1 MKFKCIKLQ
10 DFMRYKGTVKIDF
23 STDPINNA
31 TVILGDNTG
40 GKTTLA
46 QAFRWCLYEDII
58 NTKHNKKKDV
68 VLLNNEVVS
77 SMSVNSQAKP
87 VSVEITIEDGER
99 EYIFKRKAEFRRKSG
114 GGPND
119 YSVTQVGESQ
129 FTLQMREKGVPQER
143 IFNDMERGTP
153 VSTVV
158 NSLLPKNL
166 SNYLFFDGER
176 WNDEKNKAQDIQKSI
191 EIILGLSGVQAMM
204 RHLKTDRFNV
214 ISVLKSHIKNNSDEM
229 NRLTELVNKANC
241 DGQKSNDEMIEL
253 QENINKIEPVV
264 KRLKEQLEANSSEE
278 ADQNSLKK
286 YRADLNYLNE
296 HQEWYYTEFV
306 KFFSTSAR
314 FFASGLLSEISEAI
328 QSIDLE
334 GKDIPG
340 VTIDT
345 VDYLIEHG
353 ECLCGAKALPGS
365 ATLVGLEKLKKMI
378 PPETIGGA
386 AGQLQERLA
395 DWKNES
401 ATFVEDAESK
411 AAMYR
416 DGIDAIEDKEDDI
429 RVLERRIDRKL
440 NLADIRKRYNE
451 LEQNMRNLHMRYNRA
466 EGARNASF
474 STRDRHQAMIDELA
488 KASDNN
494 KEVLRA
500 IAYAEAVY
508 EKAANVIKDKE
519 QYVFKDL
526 NILIRENFEK
536 MFNGKEKYAQLE
548 NDYRVHVYYHQ
559 LGQSVNYE
567 ETTLSNGE
575 MIAINYVFIVS
586 VLELAKRYAEEEM
599 AEEQEHKNSSSVGV
613 LLDKIKDSLQN
624 ETSTGT
630 LRLPLVLDAPF
641 SNLSNA
647 NTGLVASRL
656 PEFAEQVIIFMLDK
670 DWKASGLS
678 KYTKP
683 EYCYRI
689 KKDAASNS
697 SFIVRE
703 SEV

>member
-10 DFMRYKGTVKIDF
+10 DFMRYKGKVKIDF
-23 STDPINNA
+23 STDPVNNA

-46 QAFRWCLYEDII
+46 QAFRWCLYEDVI

-77 SMSVNSQAKP
+77 SMTVNSPAKS
-87 VSVEITIEDGER
+87 VIVEITIEDGKR
-99 EYIFKRKAEFRRKSG
+99 EYVFNRKAEFRRKSG
-114 GGPND
+114 GPND
-119 YSVTQVGESQ
+119 YSVSQLGESQ
-129 FTLQMREKGVPQER
+129 FTLQIREDGEIQDR
-143 IFNDMERGTP
+143 IFNDIEKGNP

-158 NSLLPKNL
+158 NSILPKSL

-176 WNDEKNKAQDIQKSI
+176 WNDEKNKSQDIQKSI
-191 EIILGLSGVQAMM
+191 ETILGLSGVQAMM

-214 ISVLKSHIKNNSDEM
+214 ISVLKSHIKNNSEEM
-229 NRLTELVNKANC
+229 NRLTELVNKANRE
-241 DGQKSNDEMIEL
+241 GQASNDEMIKL
-253 QENINKIEPVV
+253 QEQISEREPIVNY
-264 KRLKEQLEANSSEE
+264 LKEQLESNRSAEE
-278 ADQNSLKK
+278 DQNRLRRCKAE
-286 YRADLNYLNE
+286 RTRLEENQDR
-296 HQEWYYTEFV
+296 YYAEFV

-314 FFASGLLSEISEAI
+314 FFASGLLPEITEAI

-353 ECLCGAKALPGS
+353 ECLCGAKAVPGS
-365 ATLVGLEKLKKMI
+365 ATLATLEKLKKLI
-378 PPETIGGA
+378 PPETIGGV
-386 AGQLQERLA
+386 AGQLQEKIA
-395 DWKNES
+395 DWKNQS
-401 ATFVEDAESK
+401 LTFVEDAESK
-411 AAMYR
+411 AVIYR
-416 DGIDAIEDKEDDI
+416 DGRDALDEKEDEEA
-429 RVLERRIDRKL
+429 RLENRIDRKL
-440 NLADIRKRYNE
+440 NLADVRKRYNE
-451 LEQNMRNLHMRYNRA
+451 LEQKIRNLHSQYSRA

-474 STRDRHQAMIDELA
+474 TSRDGYQARIDELA

-500 IAYAEAVY
+500 VAYAEAVY
-508 EKAANVIKDKE
+508 EKAANVIKEKE
-519 QYVFKDL
+519 QYVFQDL
-526 NILIRENFEK
+526 NILIRDNFEK
-536 MFNGKEKYAQLE
+536 MFNGKEKYAKLE
-548 NDYRVHVYYHQ
+548 KDYRVHVYYHQ
-559 LGQSVNYE
+559 LGQSRNYE

-586 VLELAKRYAEEEM
+586 VLQLAKRYADEEN
-599 AEEQEHKNSSSVGV
+599 AEEQEHKTDSIGV
-613 LLDKIKDSLQN
+613 LLNTVKDSLQN
-624 ETSTGT
+624 TDATGT

-697 SFIVRE
+697 SYIIRE
-703 SEV
+703 GEV

>member
-1 MKFKCIKLQ
+1 
-10 DFMRYKGTVKIDF
+10 MRYKGEVKITF
-23 STDPINNA
+23 STDPVNNA

-58 NTKHNKKKDV
+58 NTKHNTKKDV
-68 VLLNNEVVS
+68 VLLNNEAVS
-77 SMSVNSQAKP
+77 SMTVNSPAKP
-87 VSVEITIEDGER
+87 VVVEITIEDGKR
-99 EYIFKRKAEFRRKSG
+99 EYVFNRKAEFRRKSG
-114 GGPND
+114 APND
-119 YSVTQVGESQ
+119 YSVSQLGDSQ
-129 FTLQMREKGVPQER
+129 FTLQIREDGEMQDR
-143 IFNDMERGTP
+143 IFNDIERGNP

-158 NSLLPKNL
+158 NSILPKSL

-176 WNDEKNKAQDIQKSI
+176 WNDEKNKSQDIQQSI
-191 EIILGLSGVQAMM
+191 ETILGLSGVQAMM
-204 RHLKTDRFNV
+204 RHLKTGRPNV
-214 ISVLKSHIKNNSDEM
+214 ISELKKNIQNNSAEM
-229 NRLTELVNKANC
+229 DRLTELVNKTNNE
-241 DGQKSNDEMIEL
+241 GQKLTDEMIQIQKE
-253 QENINKIEPVV
+253 IEKREPIVN
-264 KRLKEQLEANSSEE
+264 RLKEQLESNHSEE
-278 ADQNSLKK
+278 EDQNRLKRYK
-286 YRADLNYLNE
+286 AEIIRLSENQDR
-296 HQEWYYTEFV
+296 YYAEFV
-306 KFFSTSAR
+306 KFFSESAH
-314 FFASGLLSEISEAI
+314 FFASGVLPEIAEAI

-353 ECLCGAKALPGS
+353 ECLCGAKAVPGS
-365 ATLVGLEKLKKMI
+365 TTLATLEKLKKLI
-378 PPETIGGA
+378 PPETIGGI
-386 AGQLQERLA
+386 AGQLQEKIS
-395 DWKNES
+395 DWKNQS
-401 ATFVEDAESK
+401 SNFVEDAESK
-411 AAMYR
+411 AIIYR
-416 DGIDAIEDKEDDI
+416 DGIDMLDEKEDEVS
-429 RVLERRIDRKL
+429 RLEKRIDRKL
-440 NLADIRKRYNE
+440 NLADVRKRYNVLEHEIRE
-451 LEQNMRNLHMRYNRA
+451 LYNRYNRM
-466 EGARNASF
+466 EGERKARFAS
-474 STRDRHQAMIDELA
+474 RDGYQARIDELA

-508 EKAANVIKDKE
+508 EKAANVIKEKE
-519 QYVFKDL
+519 QYVFQDL
-526 NILIRENFEK
+526 NDLIQDNFER
-536 MFNGKEKYAQLE
+536 MFNGREKYAKLE
-548 NDYRVHVYYHQ
+548 KDYKVHVYYNQ

-575 MIAINYVFIVS
+575 IIAINYVFIVS
-586 VLELAKRYAEEEM
+586 VLQLAKRYADEEN
-599 AEEQEHKNSSSVGV
+599 AETQEHKTGSIGEI
-613 LLDKIKDSLQN
+613 LDTMKDSLQN
-624 ETSTGT
+624 TDATGT

-697 SFIVRE
+697 SYIIRE
-703 SEV
+703 GEV

>member
-10 DFMRYKGTVKIDF
+10 DFMRYKGKVKIDF
-23 STDPINNA
+23 STDPVNNA

-46 QAFRWCLYEDII
+46 QAFRWCLYEDVL

-77 SMSVNSQAKP
+77 SMTVNSPAKS
-87 VSVEITIEDGER
+87 VIVEITIEDGKR
-99 EYIFKRKAEFRRKSG
+99 EYVFNRKAEFRRKSG
-114 GGPND
+114 GPND
-119 YSVTQVGESQ
+119 YSVSQLGESQ
-129 FTLQMREKGVPQER
+129 FTLQIREDGEMQDR
-143 IFNDMERGTP
+143 IFNDIEKGNP

-158 NSLLPKNL
+158 NSILPKSL

-176 WNDEKNKAQDIQKSI
+176 WNDEKNKSQDIQKSI
-191 EIILGLSGVQAMM
+191 ETILGLSGVQAMM

-214 ISVLKSHIKNNSDEM
+214 ISVLKSHIKNNSEEM
-229 NRLTELVNKANC
+229 NRLTELVNKANRE
-241 DGQKSNDEMIEL
+241 GQASNDEMIKL
-253 QENINKIEPVV
+253 QEQISEREPIVNY
-264 KRLKEQLEANSSEE
+264 LKEQLESNRSAEE
-278 ADQNSLKK
+278 DQNRLRRCKAE
-286 YRADLNYLNE
+286 RTRLEENQDR
-296 HQEWYYTEFV
+296 YYAEFV

-314 FFASGLLSEISEAI
+314 FFASGLLPEITEAI

-353 ECLCGAKALPGS
+353 ECLCGAKAVPGS
-365 ATLVGLEKLKKMI
+365 ATLATLEKLKKLI
-378 PPETIGGA
+378 PPETIGGV
-386 AGQLQERLA
+386 AGQLQEKIA
-395 DWKNES
+395 DWKNQS
-401 ATFVEDAESK
+401 LTFVEDAESK
-411 AAMYR
+411 AVIYR
-416 DGIDAIEDKEDDI
+416 DGRDALDEKEDEEA
-429 RVLERRIDRKL
+429 RLENRIDRKL
-440 NLADIRKRYNE
+440 NLADVRKRYNE
-451 LEQNMRNLHMRYNRA
+451 LEQKIRNLHSQYSRA

-474 STRDRHQAMIDELA
+474 TSRDGYQARIDELA

-500 IAYAEAVY
+500 VAYAEAVY
-508 EKAANVIKDKE
+508 EKAANVIKEKE
-519 QYVFKDL
+519 QYVFQDL
-526 NILIRENFEK
+526 NILIRDNFEK
-536 MFNGKEKYAQLE
+536 MFNGKEKYAKLE
-548 NDYRVHVYYHQ
+548 KDYRVHVYYHQ
-559 LGQSVNYE
+559 LGQSRNYE

-586 VLELAKRYAEEEM
+586 VLQLAKRYADEEN
-599 AEEQEHKNSSSVGV
+599 AEEQEHKTDSIGV
-613 LLDKIKDSLQN
+613 LLNTVKDSLQN
-624 ETSTGT
+624 TDATGT

-670 DWKASGLS
+670 DWKASALS
-678 KYTKP
+678 KYTKS

-697 SFIVRE
+697 SYIIRE
-703 SEV
+703 GEV

>member
-10 DFMRYKGTVKIDF
+10 DFMRYKGKVKIDF
-23 STDPINNA
+23 STDPVNNA

-46 QAFRWCLYEDII
+46 QAFRWCLYEDVI

-77 SMSVNSQAKP
+77 SMTVNSPAKS
-87 VSVEITIEDGER
+87 VIVEITIEDGKR
-99 EYIFKRKAEFRRKSG
+99 EYVFNRKAEFRRKSG
-114 GGPND
+114 GPND
-119 YSVTQVGESQ
+119 YSVSQLGESQ
-129 FTLQMREKGVPQER
+129 FTLQIREDGEMQDR
-143 IFNDMERGTP
+143 IFNDIEKGNP

-158 NSLLPKNL
+158 NSILPKSL

-176 WNDEKNKAQDIQKSI
+176 WNDEKNKSQDIQKSI
-191 EIILGLSGVQAMM
+191 ETILGLSGVQAMM

-214 ISVLKSHIKNNSDEM
+214 ISVLKSHIKNNSEEM
-229 NRLTELVNKANC
+229 NRLTELVNKANRE
-241 DGQKSNDEMIEL
+241 GQASNDEMIKL
-253 QENINKIEPVV
+253 QEQISEREPIVNY
-264 KRLKEQLEANSSEE
+264 LKEQLESNRSAEE
-278 ADQNSLKK
+278 DQNRLRRCKAE
-286 YRADLNYLNE
+286 RTRLEENQDR
-296 HQEWYYTEFV
+296 YYAEFV

-314 FFASGLLSEISEAI
+314 FFASGLLPEITEAI

-353 ECLCGAKALPGS
+353 ECLCGAKAVPGS
-365 ATLVGLEKLKKMI
+365 ATLATLEKLKKLI
-378 PPETIGGA
+378 PPETIGGV
-386 AGQLQERLA
+386 AGQLQEKIA
-395 DWKNES
+395 DWKNQS
-401 ATFVEDAESK
+401 LTFVEDAESK
-411 AAMYR
+411 AVIYR
-416 DGIDAIEDKEDDI
+416 DGRDALDEKEDEEA
-429 RVLERRIDRKL
+429 RLENRIDRKL
-440 NLADIRKRYNE
+440 NLADVRKRYNE
-451 LEQNMRNLHMRYNRA
+451 LEQKIRNLHSQYSRA

-474 STRDRHQAMIDELA
+474 TSRDGYQARIDELA

-500 IAYAEAVY
+500 VAYAEAVY
-508 EKAANVIKDKE
+508 EKAANVIKEKE
-519 QYVFKDL
+519 EYVFQDL
-526 NILIRENFEK
+526 NILIRDNFEK
-536 MFNGKEKYAQLE
+536 MFNGKEKYAKLE
-548 NDYRVHVYYHQ
+548 KDYRVHVYYHQ
-559 LGQSVNYE
+559 LGQSRNYE

-586 VLELAKRYAEEEM
+586 VLQLAKRYADEEN
-599 AEEQEHKNSSSVGV
+599 AEEQEHKTDSIGV
-613 LLDKIKDSLQN
+613 LLNTVKDSLQN
-624 ETSTGT
+624 TDATGT

-670 DWKASGLS
+670 DWKASALS
-678 KYTKP
+678 KYTKS

-697 SFIVRE
+697 SYIIRE
-703 SEV
+703 GEV

>member
-10 DFMRYKGTVKIDF
+10 DFMRYKGKVKIDF
-23 STDPINNA
+23 STDPVNNA

-46 QAFRWCLYEDII
+46 QAFRWCLYEDVI

-77 SMSVNSQAKP
+77 SMTVNSPAKS
-87 VSVEITIEDGER
+87 VIVEITIEDGKR
-99 EYIFKRKAEFRRKSG
+99 EYVFNRKAEFRRKSG
-114 GGPND
+114 GPND
-119 YSVTQVGESQ
+119 YSVSQLGESQ
-129 FTLQMREKGVPQER
+129 FTLQIREDGEMQDR
-143 IFNDMERGTP
+143 IFNDIEKGNP

-158 NSLLPKNL
+158 NSILPKSL

-176 WNDEKNKAQDIQKSI
+176 WNDEKNKSQDIQKSI
-191 EIILGLSGVQAMM
+191 ETILGLSGVQAMM

-214 ISVLKSHIKNNSDEM
+214 ISVLKSHIKNNSEEM
-229 NRLTELVNKANC
+229 NRLTELVNKANRE
-241 DGQKSNDEMIEL
+241 GQASNDEMIKL
-253 QENINKIEPVV
+253 QEQISEREPIVNY
-264 KRLKEQLEANSSEE
+264 LKEQLESNRSAEE
-278 ADQNSLKK
+278 DQNRLRRCKAE
-286 YRADLNYLNE
+286 RTRLEENQDR
-296 HQEWYYTEFV
+296 YYAEFV

-314 FFASGLLSEISEAI
+314 FFASGLLPEITEAI

-353 ECLCGAKALPGS
+353 ECLCGAKAVPGS
-365 ATLVGLEKLKKMI
+365 STLANLEKLKKLI
-378 PPETIGGA
+378 PPETIGGV
-386 AGQLQERLA
+386 AGQLQEKIA
-395 DWKNES
+395 DWKSQS

-411 AAMYR
+411 AAIYR
-416 DGIDAIEDKEDDI
+416 DGRDALDEKEDEVA
-429 RVLERRIDRKL
+429 RLENRIDRKL
-440 NLADIRKRYNE
+440 NLADVRKRYNE
-451 LEQNMRNLHMRYNRA
+451 LEQKIRNLHSRYNRA
-466 EGARNASF
+466 EGARNTSFASRDEYQ
-474 STRDRHQAMIDELA
+474 TRIDELA

-500 IAYAEAVY
+500 VAYAEAVY
-508 EKAANVIKDKE
+508 EKAANVIKEKE
-519 QYVFKDL
+519 QYVFQDL
-526 NILIRENFEK
+526 NILIRDNFEK
-536 MFNGKEKYAQLE
+536 MFNGKEKYAKLE
-548 NDYRVHVYYHQ
+548 KDYRVHVYYHQ
-559 LGQSVNYE
+559 LGQSRNYE

-586 VLELAKRYAEEEM
+586 VLQLAKRYADEEN
-599 AEEQEHKNSSSVGV
+599 AEEQEHKTDSIGV
-613 LLDKIKDSLQN
+613 LLNTVKDSLQN
-624 ETSTGT
+624 TDATGT

-697 SFIVRE
+697 SYIIRE
-703 SEV
+703 GEV